1 MALVDCISFLFH
13 MYVRYRL
20 GKFFNDVAEESEAA
34 EFNVNRMSWRIRAAR
49 DYSTTNND
57 DEAPAR
63 ACSHFS

>member
-1 MALVDCISFLFH
+1 MFVTDSASFSMMWL
-13 MYVRYRL
+13 
-20 GKFFNDVAEESEAA
+20 KSEAA

-63 ACSHFS
+63 GCSHFS